1 MVIYGG
7 GYAGK
12 KIFKDLIA
20 KNENVLCIVD
30 DDIKKQ
36 NSLYENCP
44 IISYQNLLKLKNI
57 KNIKTIYLTIP
68 SLKKSF
74 KDKILNKIKSN
85 FFDVR
90 FLPEKKFLLSDQISL
105 NDLNIEEV
113 NDILNRKQ
121 IKIKKI
127 KKLNNKTALVTG
139 AGGTIGS
146 EICRQLIQQK
156 VKKIIAIDKSEI
168 AIYHLKMS

>member
-1 MVIYGG
+1 M
-7 GYAGK
+7 
-12 KIFKDLIA
+12 
-20 KNENVLCIVD
+20 
-30 DDIKKQ
+30 KKQ
-36 NSLYENCP
+36 NTIYENCP
-44 IISYQNLLKLKNI
+44 IISYQNLLKLKNF

-68 SLKKSF
+68 SLGKGKKDNI
-74 KDKILNKIKSN
+74 KKIKNN

-105 NDLNIEEV
+105 NDLNINEI
-113 NDILNRKQ
+113 NNILNRKQ

-127 KKLNNKTALVTG
+127 KKLNKKVTLVTG

-156 VKKIIAIDKSEI
+156 LKK
-168 AIYHLKMS
+168 L